1 MKPNRYLGRYLV
13 ICLLL
18 SLSFCLIPYKALAKD
33 ELFLCGVVKGI
44 DAKTGMVTVDVKSGS
59 CPGIR
64 QFQLAAPQ
72 AASRFIVGEK
82 KCFPIDSSHCN
93 DNNIHKILIRE

>member
-1 MKPNRYLGRYLV
+1 MKLKGMLTCAV
-13 ICLLL
+13 IFPGIFLCTQA
-18 SLSFCLIPYKALAKD
+18 FAVD
-33 ELFLCGVVKGI
+33 NLFLCGIVKNVNEQ
-44 DAKTGMVTVDVKSGS
+44 KTLVTVDVKSGS

>member
-1 MKPNRYLGRYLV
+1 M
-13 ICLLL
+13 
-18 SLSFCLIPYKALAKD
+18 AED
-33 ELFLCGVVKGI
+33 ELFLCGIVKE
-44 DAKTGMVTVDVKSGS
+44 VDGQNLLVEVNVLSES

-72 AASRFIVGEK
+72 AASHFIVGEK

-93 DNNIHKILIRE
+93 DNNIHKILIKE